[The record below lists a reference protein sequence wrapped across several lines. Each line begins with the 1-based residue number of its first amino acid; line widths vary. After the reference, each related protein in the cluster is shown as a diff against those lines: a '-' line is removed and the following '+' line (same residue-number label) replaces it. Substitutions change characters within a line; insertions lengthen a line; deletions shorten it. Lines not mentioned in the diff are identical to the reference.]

1 MTPENIGHFKIEGKL
16 GAGGMGEVYL
26 ANDTSLQR
34 QVAIKLLPEDL
45 CQDESLRQ
53 RFLQEARAASALNHP
68 NVCTIHE
75 VGETDDGQPY
85 ICMEYI
91 DGESLEDVI
100 SDTNTLSY
108 ERIGEIARQIVAAL
122 CGAYESQIVHR
133 DLKPGNICINSQGV
147 LKILDFG
154 LAKKMGLSAPADGA
168 TVDLNLTSEG
178 RILGTPNYMSPEQA
192 LATDVDHR
200 SDIFSTGVILYE
212 MVTGKRPFLGESIG
226 QVINNIINQPLTP
239 ASRLAPGMPAELD
252 RIIAKC
258 LEKKAEHRYQTP
270 DDLKTDLENLEQGR
284 PVDAG
289 NMTATA
295 SGINWTPEIAGSS
308 NESDVYITYSAL
320 DDHAMS
326 ASDEGWISRF
336 HRNLKVRLQQ
346 LAGREVHVYR
356 PPKYEADDK
365 VTDEVLNDIPTAK
378 SLLTIISPP
387 FAKSENCQK
396 EVSSF
401 VEGKSAN
408 DTNIIK
414 VVKTPV
420 ADEQLR
426 EFPEPLSNT
435 NNHEFFEEDSE
446 SGRVLEFEESF
457 GEDLKRRY
465 YEKIYD
471 VAHDINQTLDK
482 SLDDTSDSQIGRGK
496 AYVSVTTSDV
506 RNEYESTCRELT
518 AQGFR
523 IVPDKPLA
531 LEKTELENEV
541 NSYLE
546 DCELVVQIIGGNYGT
561 VPENSLNSA
570 LELQS
575 LQISK
580 WIESN
585 EAYQFVWVNN
595 ELTPTDDR
603 QSAFLNRI
611 RSEDANSVK
620 CDLIEGHVSL
630 LKEALSQHLADDPED
645 DEPER
650 SGSDIKQI
658 YLVCDSS
665 DEEAT
670 ASLEDYLFEQGFE
683 VSTSDFGLPPDEII
697 ELHRDNLVFCDAV
710 LIYYG
715 GVRKSWVDIKLRDTI
730 KAAGYG
736 RSEPISHTAV
746 FIAPPHDNRKER
758 FKSHMATTIKQSG
771 ESFEP
776 SDELEAFLNQIN
788 SQE

>member
-1 MTPENIGHFKIEGKL
+1 MTLEDIGHFQIQRKL

-26 ANDTSLQR
+26 ANDTSLER
-34 QVAIKLLPEDL
+34 QVAIKMLPENL
-45 CQDESLRQ
+45 CEDESLRQ

-75 VGETDDGQPY
+75 VGETESGRPY
-85 ICMEYI
+85 ICMEFI
-91 DGESLEDVI
+91 DGDSLEGVI
-100 SDTNTLSY
+100 NENTTLSY
-108 ERIGEIARQIVAAL
+108 ERIGEIARQIAAAL
-122 CGAYESQIVHR
+122 CAAYESRIVHR
-133 DLKPGNICINSQGV
+133 DLKPGNISINSQGV

-154 LAKKMGLSAPADGA
+154 LAKKMELAAPADGA
-168 TVDLNLTSEG
+168 TIDLDLTSAG

-212 MVTGKRPFLGESIG
+212 LVTGKRPFLGESIG

-239 ASRLAPGMPAELD
+239 ASRLAPGTPAALD
-252 RIIAKC
+252 RIITKC
-258 LEKKAEHRYQTP
+258 LQKTADDRYQSP
-270 DDLKTDLENLEQGR
+270 RDFQIDLENLEQGK
-284 PVDAG
+284 PVSAG
-289 NMTATA
+289 NVTTTA
-295 SGINWTPEIAGSS
+295 SGINWSPEIAGSS

-320 DDHAMS
+320 DDYAMS

-346 LAGREVHVYR
+346 LAGREVNVYR
-356 PPKYEADDK
+356 PPKYDADHPVDN
-365 VTDEVLNDIPTAK
+365 EVLNDIPTAK
-378 SLLTIISPP
+378 SLLTIVSPP

-396 EVSSF
+396 EVSSYLD
-401 VEGKSAN
+401 GKSAN

-420 ADEQLR
+420 SDDQLKD
-426 EFPEPLSNT
+426 FPDSLKHT
-435 NNHEFFEEDSE
+435 NNHEFFEQDSD

-482 SLDDTSDSQIGRGK
+482 SLDDTANIELGRGK
-496 AYVSVTTSDV
+496 AYVSITTSDV
-506 RNEYESTCRELT
+506 RNEYESICRELT

-531 LEKTELENEV
+531 VEKSDLESEV
-541 NSYLE
+541 AAYLD
-546 DCELVVQIIGGNYGT
+546 DCELVVQIIGGNYGS

-575 LQISK
+575 MQIAN
-580 WIESN
+580 WIEHN
-585 EAYQFVWVNN
+585 DAYQFIWVNSA
-595 ELTPTDDR
+595 LTPTDDR
-603 QSAFLNRI
+603 QTSFLNRI
-611 RSEDANSVK
+611 RSDDANSAK
-620 CDLIEGHVSL
+620 CDLIEGHASL
-630 LKEALSQHLADDPED
+630 LKEALSQHLADDSDD
-645 DEPER
+645 DESAR
-650 SGSDIKQI
+650 VGSDVKQI
-658 YLVCDSS
+658 YLICDSC
-665 DEEAT
+665 DEEAV
-670 ASLEDYLFEQGFE
+670 ASLEDHLFDQGFE
-683 VSTSDFGLPPDEII
+683 VSTSDFELPPDEII

-715 GVRKSWVDIKLRDTI
+715 AVRKSWVEIKLRDTI

-736 RSEPISHTAV
+736 RSAPIEHVAV
-746 FIAPPHDNRKER
+746 YIAPPEDKRKER
-758 FKSHMATTIKQSG
+758 FKSHMATTVQQPGDEFTST
-771 ESFEP
+771 
-776 SDELEAFLNQIN
+776 DELTAFLNQICKD
-788 SQE
+788 E